1 MNIMKRKMPG
11 GWLSSLLILVLMIGS
26 AFSRISA
33 QEAPAAPQK
42 TFTSLIRHAAYLA
55 GGAERY
61 RPLNPSEIRIVRVT
75 TLDRDGEGSLAW
87 AVRQKGPRI
96 VVFEVGGV
104 IDLAGTTLKLQEPY
118 LYIAGQTAPVPGITL
133 IRGGVSI
140 QGHDMLI
147 RHLRVRPGD
156 GGRAGETGWEIDG
169 MTTWKSWNVV
179 VDHCSLCWATDELL
193 SASGPRHEGAD
204 RTSHD
209 ITFSN
214 NIIAEC
220 LSHSTHSKGEHS
232 KGTLI
237 HDYCSRIAIVG
248 NLYASNVER
257 NPLFKPNVRAY
268 VANNLIYNPGRRAIH
283 AAWPENEY
291 AACPDSLRPARIF
304 VAGNVLIPGPDT
316 PAGTRLIFGHMEAC
330 HRDNLVAANPRDT
343 VGDRKKYIVD
353 RQVGILQESPLPEPA
368 YRLIPASET
377 AGSVLACV
385 GAFPANRDSIDDRI
399 VRSVRQGTGR
409 IIDSQDEVGG
419 YPVGEL
425 VRQALELPDAD
436 VESWLDAL
444 AERR

>member
-11 GWLSSLLILVLMIGS
+11 RWLLPLLISALMVGS
-26 AFSRISA
+26 AFSKISA
-33 QEAPAAPQK
+33 QEAPVAPQK
-42 TFTSLIRHAAYLA
+42 TFASLIRHAAYLA
-55 GGAERY
+55 GGAECY
-61 RPLNPSEIRIVRVT
+61 RPLDSSEIRIVRVT

-118 LYIAGQTAPVPGITL
+118 LYIAGQTAPNPGITL
-133 IRGGVSI
+133 IRGSVSI
-140 QGHDMLI
+140 QSHDMLI

-156 GGRAGETGWEIDG
+156 GGRTGETGWEVDG
-169 MTTWKSWNVV
+169 MATWKAWNVV

-193 SASGPRHEGAD
+193 SASGPRHEGWS

-209 ITFSN
+209 VTFSN

-220 LSHSTHSKGEHS
+220 LSHSTHTKGEHS

-237 HDYCSRIAIVG
+237 HDYCSRIAVVG

-257 NPLFKPNVRAY
+257 NPLVKPNVRAY

-283 AAWPENEY
+283 ASWPENEY
-291 AACPDSLRPARIF
+291 ASCPDSLRPARVF

-316 PAGTRLIFGHMEAC
+316 PAGTRLIFGRMEAC
-330 HRDNLVAANPRDT
+330 HRDNLIAANPGDT
-343 VGDRKKYIVD
+343 IGDRRKYIVD
-353 RQVGILQESPLPEPA
+353 RQVGILQESPLAEPA

-377 AGSVLACV
+377 AGSVLANV
-385 GAFPANRDSIDDRI
+385 GAFPANRDSIDERI
-399 VRSVRQGTGR
+399 VDGVKRGTGR

-419 YPVGEL
+419 YPAGYL
-425 VRQALELPDAD
+425 VRRSLEIPNGD